1 MPTRRTAALVLL
13 LLTILARPASAAR
26 TDVVTLANG
35 DRITGEI
42 IVLDRGQL
50 QFKTDDAGTIVIEW
64 LKLTGVEASR
74 QFEILTADGRHF
86 LGSLERAPAGFIQIG
101 GGAGDTLA
109 IPDVTRIAPIGASF
123 WRKLDGSLDAG
134 FTYTRSSGVAQTT
147 LNGDTV
153 FRRPSFQFQ
162 LTGSATVTYQDDE
175 SNPKSNQGSIQLS
188 YARYRGERWFLA
200 GAGRMETNES
210 LGLVLRSQLGAV
222 VGYRFVTTNRAQLQ
236 VGGGLDG
243 NNEQGVDTEATQN
256 LEGLLTLKS
265 SYYTYEYPKTNFDLT
280 LQYYPSLTEWGRQ
293 RLQLNTSFKREIVR
307 NFYVGL
313 NVFDSYDSAP
323 PNPDAAHNDIGI
335 VASVGWSFGR

>member
-1 MPTRRTAALVLL
+1 MPTRRAAALVLL
-13 LLTILARPASAAR
+13 LLTSLARPASAAR
-26 TDVVTLANG
+26 TDVVTLVNG

-42 IVLDRGQL
+42 VVLDRGQL

-64 LKLTGVEASR
+64 LKLTGVEANR

-86 LGSLERAPAGFIQIG
+86 LGSLERAAAGFIQIG

-188 YARYRGERWFLA
+188 YARYKGERWFLS
-200 GAGRMETNES
+200 GAGRIETNES

-236 VGGGLDG
+236 VGGGLDA

-256 LEGLLTLKS
+256 LEGLFTLKS

-307 NFYVGL
+307 DFYVGL